1 MEKKIKHLEFI
12 QSIINRMA
20 RNSFFLKGWSV
31 TLVAAIFAL
40 STKDGS
46 TALIPIAYLPAIIFW
61 FLDAYFLRQER
72 LYRNLYNHV
81 RQLNESAVDF
91 SLDASTYSTPRD
103 SYFTVMFSI
112 TLRLF
117 HGGLIVAIAIINLIT
132 GGY

>member
-1 MEKKIKHLEFI
+1 MEAKMKHLEFI

-40 STKDGS
+40 SAKDS
-46 TALIPIAYLPAIIFW
+46 NATLVPVAYMPAIIFW

-72 LYRNLYNHV
+72 LYRNLYDHV
-81 RQLNESAVDF
+81 RQLNEHNIDF
-91 SLDASTYSTPRD
+91 NLNATMYSTPKD
-103 SYFTVMFSI
+103 SYFAVMFSI
-112 TLRLF
+112 TLRMF
-117 HGGLIVAIAIINLIT
+117 HGGLIVAIATINLIT